1 MLPMLAGAGTA
12 QHAAWRISCP
22 PLTLAPMLFF
32 LTSQSLWISGAIIIG
47 GGTLLAMLGPA
58 LVRRYVALDRLTINN
73 EIAGFKFATVG
84 VLYAVLL
91 AFVIIVVW
99 EKFSDA
105 EANVVREAGAAENLY
120 RLSQGL
126 GDFSGADL
134 RKSVAAYL
142 KAAMADDWPA
152 MDKGTVHA
160 GGAAKQAL
168 DAIYRMLSVVNDQ
181 RNRAIVAEIFSQ
193 LDRITEARRSRLI
206 AAEGAVPDVIWL
218 VLLGGAVVTIA
229 FTFFFGMESLRAQT
243 VMTALLAF
251 LIFSE
256 LLVVIVIDRPFTGG
270 VKVPPTALAEVLA
283 DVESQPDEPR

>member
-1 MLPMLAGAGTA
+1 
-12 QHAAWRISCP
+12 
-22 PLTLAPMLFF
+22 MLFF
-32 LTSQSLWISGAIIIG
+32 LSSQSLWISGAIIIG

-99 EKFSDA
+99 EKFSAA
-105 EANVVREAGAAENLY
+105 EVNVVHEAGAAENLY

-134 RKSVAAYL
+134 RKAVATYL
-142 KAAMADDWPA
+142 KAAIIDDWPA
-152 MDKGTVHA
+152 MDKGTVNA
-160 GGAAKQAL
+160 GGPAKQAL

-181 RNRAIVAEIFSQ
+181 RNRAVVAEIFSQ
-193 LDRITEARRSRLI
+193 LDRMTEARRSRLI
-206 AAEGAVPDVIWL
+206 AAEGAVPNVIWL

-229 FTFFFGMESLRAQT
+229 FTFFSAW
-243 VMTALLAF
+243 
-251 LIFSE
+251 
-256 LLVVIVIDRPFTGG
+256 
-270 VKVPPTALAEVLA
+270 KVC
-283 DVESQPDEPR
+283 SHRRS

>member
-1 MLPMLAGAGTA
+1 VGKVQRRGSQRGA
-12 QHAAWRISCP
+12 R
-22 PLTLAPMLFF
+22 
-32 LTSQSLWISGAIIIG
+32 
-47 GGTLLAMLGPA
+47 
-58 LVRRYVALDRLTINN
+58 
-73 EIAGFKFATVG
+73 
-84 VLYAVLL
+84 
-91 AFVIIVVW
+91 
-99 EKFSDA
+99 
-105 EANVVREAGAAENLY
+105 AGAAENLY

-134 RKSVAAYL
+134 RKSVAAYLL

-256 LLVVIVIDRPFTGG
+256 LLVVIVIDRPFTGN
-270 VKVPPTALAEVLA
+270 VKVPPTALADVRA

>member
-1 MLPMLAGAGTA
+1 MLTMLARARHSMPLCRLA
-12 QHAAWRISCP
+12 NQLPAANPR
-22 PLTLAPMLFF
+22 ADAVF
-32 LTSQSLWISGAIIIG
+32 LTSQPLWISGAIIIG

-73 EIAGFKFATVG
+73 EIAGFKFATFG

-105 EANVVREAGAAENLY
+105 EANVLREAGAAENLF

-229 FTFFFGMESLRAQT
+229 FTFFFGMESLRGANRDDST
-243 VMTALLAF
+243 TRVLDIFRTSGRDRHRPAF
-251 LIFSE
+251 HRWREGASY
-256 LLVVIVIDRPFTGG
+256 R
-270 VKVPPTALAEVLA
+270 ACRSA
-283 DVESQPDEPR
+283 RRR